1 MAESRRHISQEEL
14 GKHNKR
20 GDLWVSIQGKIYDV
34 SDWAKD
40 HPGGEP
46 PLLNLSG
53 QDATDAFVAYH
64 PGTAYQYLDKFFT
77 GYYLQDYSVSE
88 VSKDYRKLVSE
99 FTQMGLFDKKGHVT
113 LYTLTAI
120 ALLFVVSVY
129 GILCSD
135 SMWVHLGCGALMGVL
150 WIQSGWI
157 GHDSGHYKVMSS
169 TGFNRFAQ
177 VLSGNCLAGISI
189 AWWKWNHN
197 AHHIACNSL
206 DFDPDLQHMPF
217 FVVSSKFFNSLT
229 SYFYD
234 RKLNFD
240 SASRFLFCLNHFSS
254 NVYVGHPSG
263 NEWCDKQTKGTLDIT
278 CPSWMDWF
286 HGGLQFQ
293 IEHHLFPRLPRC
305 QLRKVSPMVQ
315 ELCKKHNLPYNSASF
330 WKANEM
336 TIGTLRTAALQAR
349 DLANPVPKN
358 MVWEAFNTHG

>member
-120 ALLFVVSVY
+120 VMLFVVSVY

-157 GHDSGHYKVMSS
+157 GHDSGHYK
-169 TGFNRFAQ
+169 GL
-177 VLSGNCLAGISI
+177 VLLGGSGTTMHITLLVTAWISI
-189 AWWKWNHN
+189 Q
-197 AHHIACNSL
+197 IFSTCLSL
-206 DFDPDLQHMPF
+206 
-217 FVVSSKFFNSLT
+217 
-229 SYFYD
+229 
-234 RKLNFD
+234 
-240 SASRFLFCLNHFSS
+240 C
-254 NVYVGHPSG
+254 G